1 MKNRKKSRGFTMVEL
16 MAVLVIISLL
26 ATMVTTQV
34 VKQIRKAKVET
45 TKANLKTLHTA
56 VNHFF
61 MDIGRIPTQ
70 EEGLEALINPPADA
84 DVEGYDPSGY
94 IEQTKIPKD
103 GWKHDFLYEV
113 APESGKPFDIRSAGP
128 DGELY
133 TEDDLVS
140 TDIE

>member
-1 MKNRKKSRGFTMVEL
+1 MKNRKKTGGFTMVEL

-70 EEGLEALINPPADA
+70 EEGLEVLINPPAGI
-84 DVEGYDPSGY
+84 EGYDPSGY

-113 APESGKPFDIRSAGP
+113 APESGKTFDIRSAGP